1 MTPAVLLRR
10 GARLAL
16 AALPSLASGVALAQD
31 VAVRGPGAASA
42 SPLATLA
49 RLSLALALV
58 LLAFWGCARLMRRLQ
73 RASEGGGAGLRV
85 VGGLSLGQRER
96 LVVVQAG
103 DEQLLLG
110 VSAGRIERLHVLDT
124 PLGGAGEGPSRT
136 VPIAPDASADF
147 RRKLVAAMQRRV
159 SS

>member
-1 MTPAVLLRR
+1 MSFSTLLRR
-10 GARLAL
+10 GS
-16 AALPSLASGVALAQD
+16 SLAIAAFVPLVGSVALAQD
-31 VAVRGPGAASA
+31 VAVRAPGGASA

-73 RASEGGGAGLRV
+73 RASESGGVGLRV

-124 PLGGAGEGPSRT
+124 PLGGAEERPSRT
-136 VPIAPDASADF
+136 EPVAPAASADF

-159 SS
+159 PS